1 MVTREGRI
9 AFIDFGIVG
18 RVSPSAW
25 GAVQIFF
32 RATSSKDYERMAK
45 ALVQMGAAETDVDT
59 DKFAEDL
66 RRVYD
71 AIHKLE
77 SDVVLT
83 NSATGEGVSATM
95 AIDSNRSVSWFSTSL
110 GLETRTGSSF
120 QVNSV
125 FS

>member
-1 MVTREGRI
+1 
-9 AFIDFGIVG
+9 
-18 RVSPSAW
+18 
-25 GAVQIFF
+25 
-32 RATSSKDYERMAK
+32 
-45 ALVQMGAAETDVDT
+45 MGAAETDVDT

-95 AIDSNRSVSWFSTSL
+95 AIDQQQVSQLVFDITRVGDENGIKFPSEFGLLLKQILYFDRYVRLLAPDVEVVSEERVSFMNSAILLSGKVSNPDHERF
-110 GLETRTGSSF
+110 
-120 QVNSV
+120 
-125 FS
+125 